1 MRTVPNVCYS
11 WFMELR
17 ITKFD
22 AALHKSL
29 KMQAAK
35 QGKSLRQVIIE
46 LLREA
51 MKAGK

>member
-1 MRTVPNVCYS
+1 
-11 WFMELR
+11 MELR

-22 AALHKSL
+22 SALHKSL

-35 QGKSLRQVIIE
+35 QGKSLRQVVIE

-51 MKAGK
+51 MKALK

>member
-1 MRTVPNVCYS
+1 
-11 WFMELR
+11 MELR
-17 ITKFD
+17 ITKLD

-35 QGKSLRQVIIE
+35 QGKSLRQVVIE

-51 MKAGK
+51 MKSTK

>member
-1 MRTVPNVCYS
+1 
-11 WFMELR
+11 MELR
-17 ITKFD
+17 VTKFD

-35 QGKSLRQVIIE
+35 QGKSLRQAIIE

>member
-1 MRTVPNVCYS
+1 V
-11 WFMELR
+11 ELR
-17 ITKFD
+17 VTKFD

-35 QGKSLRQVIIE
+35 QGKSLRQVVIE

-51 MKAGK
+51 VSKAK

>member
-1 MRTVPNVCYS
+1 
-11 WFMELR
+11 MELR

-22 AALHKSL
+22 SALHKSL

-35 QGKSLRQVIIE
+35 QGKSLRQVVID

-51 MKAGK
+51 VSNAK

>member
-1 MRTVPNVCYS
+1 
-11 WFMELR
+11 MELR

-22 AALHKSL
+22 ATLHKSL

-35 QGKSLRQVIIE
+35 QSKSLRQLVIE

-51 MKAGK
+51 MKLVK